1 MRQIEAQPL
10 PHGLATEW
18 PAPAVRW
25 VPLAISA
32 AIDLAALAVVALGDG
47 RPSSYLAAGAVHLVA
62 LAAILQFDDSLVG
75 SRRVLI
81 ASLVLALPLSGIL
94 LAALALA
101 TRQRAGLMAAI
112 TPDLMEAPTPNE
124 AGFRK
129 IAESLSP
136 CEVLSAPGHEDGGAT
151 LAALTRRGDAESVK
165 LLRWLILASPN
176 LAVEA
181 ALALEELSMRFD
193 QGLEK
198 RRAELER
205 QPSAAAALEQGKFIS
220 NAMASGLV
228 DPVMLAARASEAR
241 RCFVLARD
249 LQPARAP
256 EVTLAWARMELAAMC
271 PEAALRL
278 AQYGLAFA
286 SDPAICAAL
295 AELRIEA
302 RFSSHTPEQR
312 RRTLLRMSAPDFRV
326 RLAT

>member
-1 MRQIEAQPL
+1 MED
-10 PHGLATEW
+10 
-18 PAPAVRW
+18 APDGDRPSPTVRW

-32 AIDLAALAVVALGDG
+32 AIDLVALAVVALGHG
-47 RPSSYLAAGAVHLVA
+47 QPSSYLAAGSVHLVA
-62 LAAILQFDDSLVG
+62 LAAILQLDDSLEG
-75 SRRVLI
+75 SRRTLVG
-81 ASLVLALPLSGIL
+81 SLVLALPVSGIM

-112 TPDLMEAPTPNE
+112 IPDVVELPTPNE

-129 IAESLSP
+129 IAEALSP

-151 LAALTRRGDAESVK
+151 LAALTRRGDADSVK

-193 QGLEK
+193 QGLEQ
-198 RRAELER
+198 RRAELAR
-205 QPSAAAALEQGKFIS
+205 HPSAAAALEQGTFIS

-228 DPVMLAARASEAR
+228 DPVMLAARAAEGR
-241 RCFVLARD
+241 RCFALARD
-249 LQPARAP
+249 LEPARVP

-271 PEAALRL
+271 PQAALRL
-278 AQYGLAFA
+278 AQYGLTFA
-286 SDPAICAAL
+286 SDPGICAAL
-295 AELRIEA
+295 VELRAEA
-302 RFSSHTPEQR
+302 RFAAHTPEQR
-312 RRTLLRMSAPDFRV
+312 RRTLLRLSAPDFRV